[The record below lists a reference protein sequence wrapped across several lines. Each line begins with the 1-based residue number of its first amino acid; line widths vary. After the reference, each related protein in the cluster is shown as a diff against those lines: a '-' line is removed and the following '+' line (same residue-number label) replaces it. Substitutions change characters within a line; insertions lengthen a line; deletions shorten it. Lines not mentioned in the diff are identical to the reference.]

1 MRKPRE
7 HSVTADLIGLA
18 GFAVIV
24 LSTMIDWDVIF
35 K

>member
-1 MRKPRE
+1 MRKPKE

-18 GFAVIV
+18 VFAVIV
-24 LSTMIDWDVIF
+24 LATMIDWDVIF

>member
-1 MRKPRE
+1 MKKSRE
-7 HSVTADLIGLA
+7 HSVTADQIGLA
-18 GFAVIV
+18 VFAVIV

>member
-7 HSVTADLIGLA
+7 YSVTADLIGLA
-18 GFAVIV
+18 VFAVIV

>member
-1 MRKPRE
+1 MKNPRE

-18 GFAVIV
+18 VFAVIV